1 MEKKVP
7 SGIAPPMQDV
17 EVDREAR
24 GNSKKEKG
32 KRKLL
37 EERRIKNKKRGTMTI
52 STQTK
57 KRKKNKQMCGL
68 VVSGST
74 VRFIRLVGPH
84 GVYTRAP
91 RYLVIVHPIYSP
103 NPAWILLQNILWCR
117 CHNRSMRIRFWS
129 AH

>member
-57 KRKKNKQMCGL
+57 KRKK
-68 VVSGST
+68 
-74 VRFIRLVGPH
+74 
-84 GVYTRAP
+84 
-91 RYLVIVHPIYSP
+91 
-103 NPAWILLQNILWCR
+103 
-117 CHNRSMRIRFWS
+117 
-129 AH
+129 